1 MKNLMHRH
9 QWTFLHSH
17 FCKCDTC
24 GELKDMRTKFT
35 MSDAA
40 LITLAALV
48 IFGMVF
54 LFADDIAVWIWEM
67 ML

>member
-1 MKNLMHRH
+1 MN
-9 QWTFLHSH
+9 SY
-17 FCKCDTC
+17 FCKCDIC
-24 GELKDMRTKFT
+24 GKVKDMRTKFT

-40 LITLAALV
+40 FITLSALA

-67 ML
+67 L